1 MLERSLTTYSQAS
14 FTLGWVLN
22 KSCPQGNR
30 SRMDLHFS
38 FTAAQ
43 LTFISHPISNQLFC
57 NSCLSPCPELCYI
70 NFHQLPKSTQKVVR
84 NFPLLCFFFLA
95 WTLGCSAQHYPPQI
109 LAVLLPLAIF
119 ERLQDECRNTHK
131 MNAEGGQKAPS
142 ISMSGRNE
150 PLLYMVSLSRLFP
163 PTLFRFQLIP
173 VYAHRVTARHSP
185 HSLHATQ
192 RWHSAISLAD

>member
-1 MLERSLTTYSQAS
+1 MLGRSLTTYSQAS
-14 FTLGWVLN
+14 FTLGWALN
-22 KSCPQGNR
+22 KSRPRGNR

-57 NSCLSPCPELCYI
+57 NSRLSLCPELCYT
-70 NFHQLPKSTQKVVR
+70 NFHQLQKSTQKVVH
-84 NFPLLCFFFLA
+84 NFPLLSFWLELWA
-95 WTLGCSAQHYPPQI
+95 AVLNTAPLQI
-109 LAVLLPLAIF
+109 LAVLLPLAIS
-119 ERLQDECRNTHK
+119 ERLQDECRNKHK

-150 PLLYMVSLSRLFP
+150 LLLYMVSLSRLFP

-173 VYAHRVTARHSP
+173 VYVHRVTARHSP

-192 RWHSAISLAD
+192 R